1 MYQKLFK
8 PVKFVLI
15 GCGKAAH
22 SYATTISGHPDMTLS
37 GVVDED
43 PEAAQ
48 AFGNSFRCNYYTS
61 LQDYVSGD
69 YFADCGILC
78 TPESNHSETAE
89 RLMHLGT
96 DILCATPFA
105 PGSASAEKMVDA
117 SRTFGVRLM
126 MGSRFRYISDIV
138 HAREL
143 IQSGIL
149 GRILVFEIDFRDL
162 SAIGRHRDSQK
173 DRGNHGVLM
182 DRGSH
187 AIDIARHFFGPLLRI
202 RVEEAQRLRPHIV
215 EDMVRIDMRS
225 ISGAIGMAQLSG
237 KIKNPCDDYIRI
249 YGTGGTLCIGWKS
262 SMYRIDGKADWV
274 KFGEG
279 YSTPKALNRQME
291 NYLNAVTRDGIP
303 VTTAEDECDSVQA
316 MEAAYRSLSTGC
328 WINLQPTPPEL
339 EIPRF
344 ERNFTVLRPGKL
356 LTTKTLSE

>member
-1 MYQKLFK
+1 VYQKLYK

-22 SYATTISGHPDMTLS
+22 SYATTISSHPDMTLS
-37 GVVDED
+37 AVVDEN
-43 PEAAQ
+43 PEVAR
-48 AFGNSFRCNYYTS
+48 AFGNSFHCDWYTS
-61 LQDYVSGD
+61 LQDYVSGN
-69 YFADCGILC
+69 YFADCGIIC
-78 TPESNHSETAE
+78 TSVSNHSETVKQ
-89 RLMHLGT
+89 LMQLGT

-105 PGSASAEKMVDA
+105 PDSASAEIMVDV
-117 SRTFGVRLM
+117 SRTFGIRLM
-126 MGSRFRYISDIV
+126 MGSRFRYISDIM

-162 SAIGRHRDSQK
+162 AAIGRHRDSQK
-173 DRGNHGVLM
+173 DKTNHGVLM

-187 AIDIARHFFGPLLRI
+187 AIDIAQHFFGPLLRI
-202 RVEEAQRLRPHIV
+202 RVEEAQRLGPHVV
-215 EDMVRIDMRS
+215 EDMVRIDMRT

-249 YGTGGTLCIGWKS
+249 YGTNGTLCIGWKS
-262 SMYRIDGKADWV
+262 SMYRLDGNVDWV

-291 NYLNAVTRDGIP
+291 SYLNAVTRNGMP
-303 VTTAEDECDSVQA
+303 ETTAEDELASVRA

-339 EIPRF
+339 DMLRF
-344 ERNFTVLRPGKL
+344 KRNFTVLHPGKL
-356 LTTKTLSE
+356 LTSKTQPE